1 MTQLNVVDTAKK
13 LWSSKDEIAKN
24 IWLAGLGAYGKS
36 IDEAKSVSDKSS
48 TLFEELVAKGAKIEE
63 SAKEKLS
70 DKKISTDVL
79 ETRVSQVFTK
89 ISGVDGSKVDELNAK
104 VDELTK
110 AISELKK

>member
-48 TLFEELVAKGAKIEE
+48 SLFEELVEKGTKIEQ

-70 DKKISTDVL
+70 EKKLSTDVL
-79 ETRVSQVFTK
+79 ETRVNQVFSK
-89 ISGVDGSKVDELNAK
+89 ISGVDGSKVDELNDK
-104 VDELTK
+104 VDKLTK
-110 AISELKK
+110 AIAELKK

>member
-36 IDEAKSVSDKSS
+36 IDEANKVSDKSS

-79 ETRVSQVFTK
+79 ETRVNQVFTK
-89 ISGVDGSKVDELNAK
+89 ISGVDSTKVDTLNAK

-110 AISELKK
+110 AIAELKK

>member
-48 TLFEELVAKGAKIEE
+48 SLFEELVEKGTKIEQ

-70 DKKISTDVL
+70 EKKLSTDVL
-79 ETRVSQVFTK
+79 ETRVNQVFSK
-89 ISGVDGSKVDELNAK
+89 ISGVDGSKVDELNDK
-104 VDELTK
+104 VDKLTK

>member
-1 MTQLNVVDTAKK
+1 MSQLNVVDTAKK

-48 TLFEELVAKGAKIEE
+48 SLFEELVAKGAKIEE
-63 SAKEKLS
+63 SAKEKLA